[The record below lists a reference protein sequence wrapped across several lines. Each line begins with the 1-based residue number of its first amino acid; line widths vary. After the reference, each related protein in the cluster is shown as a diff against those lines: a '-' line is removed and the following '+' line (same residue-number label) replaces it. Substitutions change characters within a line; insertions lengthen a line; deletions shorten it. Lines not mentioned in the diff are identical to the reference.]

1 MGQTVYFLRPLW
13 VWGGC
18 VALSVT
24 PPPHTRKHLDQA
36 SGGTLVT
43 MKELRQRVAVVTG
56 AASGIGLAMAERF
69 AAEKMSIVMADI
81 EAVPLAAA
89 AARVSALGVD
99 VLTQCVD
106 VSDADAV
113 EAMAV
118 ASFDRFGAVHVLCN
132 NAGVG
137 GGGRQETLSVAEW
150 NWVLGVNLHGVV
162 HGIASFLP
170 RMVASGEEGHIVNTA
185 SMAGHLAFGGM
196 GPYNA
201 SKYAVVGISE
211 SLFHELA
218 ETSVGVS
225 VLCPGWVNTKIGE
238 SARNRPASI
247 PERIARPEDAA
258 RSEYIAAVLAAGLS
272 PAEIATMVHDAIVS
286 DRFWIFSHPEMLAGV
301 RQRAD
306 EIMVG
311 GNPGT
316 GGAVAG
322 DVSSLG

>member
-1 MGQTVYFLRPLW
+1 MKWSNRH
-13 VWGGC
+13 
-18 VALSVT
+18 SN
-24 PPPHTRKHLDQA
+24 
-36 SGGTLVT
+36 GTLGE
-43 MKELRQRVAVVTG
+43 MKELRHRVAVVTG

-69 AAEKMSIVMADI
+69 AAEHMSVVLADI
-81 EAVPLAAA
+81 EAEPLAAA
-89 AARVSALGVD
+89 AAKIAAMGVD
-99 VLTQCVD
+99 VLAQRVD

-113 EAMAV
+113 EALAV
-118 ASFDRFGAVHVLCN
+118 AAYERFGAVHVLCN

-137 GGGRQETLSVAEW
+137 GGGHQATLSVAEW
-150 NWVLGVNLHGVV
+150 DWVLGVNLHGVV

-170 RMVASGEEGHIVNTA
+170 RMMASGEEGHIVNTA

-201 SKYAVVGISE
+201 SKYAVVGLSE

-218 ETSVGVS
+218 GTAVGVS

-238 SARNRPASI
+238 SGRNRPAGV
-247 PERIARPEDAA
+247 PERMARPEDVA
-258 RSEYIAAVLAAGLS
+258 RAEYITAVLAAGLS
-272 PAEIATMVHDAIVS
+272 PAEIASMVHDAVVT
-286 DRFWIFSHPEMLAGV
+286 DRFWIFSHPEMLGGV

-306 EIMVG
+306 EIMAG
-311 GNPGT
+311 RNPGT